1 MVKNNIHMS
10 RIVRPTPMI
19 VKFYNTAAILIL
31 TSIIFSGC
39 AIIPNRNTLTLNKTI
54 ELDERA
60 IEKLNV
66 GVRLEW
72 IR

>member
-1 MVKNNIHMS
+1 MKHRV
-10 RIVRPTPMI
+10 VGGTPMI
-19 VKFYNTAAILIL
+19 ISKYYNTAAILTLISIL
-31 TSIIFSGC
+31 FSGC
-39 AIIPNRNTLTLNKTI
+39 AIIPNRNTITMNKTI

>member
-1 MVKNNIHMS
+1 MNKNIFER
-10 RIVRPTPMI
+10 RIVRLTPMI

-31 TSIIFSGC
+31 PIILSSGC
-39 AIIPNRNTLTLNKTI
+39 AIIPNRNTITLNKTI

>member
-1 MVKNNIHMS
+1 MR
-10 RIVRPTPMI
+10 RIVRLTPMI
-19 VKFYNTAAILIL
+19 IQYYNTAAILIL
-31 TSIIFSGC
+31 TSIFFSGC
-39 AIIPNRNTLTLNKTI
+39 AIIPNRNTITMNKTI

>member
-1 MVKNNIHMS
+1 
-10 RIVRPTPMI
+10 MI
-19 VKFYNTAAILIL
+19 ISKYYNTAAILIL
-31 TSIIFSGC
+31 PIIFYSGC
-39 AIIPNRNTLTLNKTI
+39 AIIPNRNTITMNKTI

>member
-1 MVKNNIHMS
+1 MQRMDGL
-10 RIVRPTPMI
+10 TPMI
-19 VKFYNTAAILIL
+19 IFNYYNTAAILIL
-31 TSIIFSGC
+31 SFTCLYSGC
-39 AIIPNRNTLTLNKTI
+39 AIVPTRNTLTLNKTI

>member
-1 MVKNNIHMS
+1 
-10 RIVRPTPMI
+10 MI

-66 GVRLEW
+66 GLRFEW

>member
-1 MVKNNIHMS
+1 
-10 RIVRPTPMI
+10 MI

-31 TSIIFSGC
+31 ILSSLYSGC
-39 AIIPNRNTLTLNKTI
+39 AIIPNKNVLTMNKTI

-60 IEKLNV
+60 VEDINV
-66 GVRLEW
+66 GLRFEW